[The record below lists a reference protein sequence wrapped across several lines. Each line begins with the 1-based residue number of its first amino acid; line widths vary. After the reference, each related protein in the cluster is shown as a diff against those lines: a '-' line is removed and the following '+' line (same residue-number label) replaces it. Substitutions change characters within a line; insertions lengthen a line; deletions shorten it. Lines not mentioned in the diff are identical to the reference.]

1 MLDHKDNIKDDTQV
15 TETEF
20 DKVAKQGLPSPGKNS
35 NHKQLDLTEHTTSEI
50 EQNVTNIESLSR
62 LASKVQIG
70 LREVFDGG
78 NDQLAA
84 GESGE
89 VGQ

>member
-1 MLDHKDNIKDDTQV
+1 MHT
-15 TETEF
+15 
-20 DKVAKQGLPSPGKNS
+20 GKNS

-50 EQNVTNIESLSR
+50 EQNVTNIESLTTSIER
-62 LASKVQIG
+62 TFFNIRGLASKVQIG

-84 GESGE
+84 GESSE

>member
-1 MLDHKDNIKDDTQV
+1 MHT
-15 TETEF
+15 
-20 DKVAKQGLPSPGKNS
+20 GKNS
-35 NHKQLDLTEHTTSEI
+35 NHKELDLTEHTTSEI
-50 EQNVTNIESLSR
+50 EQNVTNIESLTTSIER
-62 LASKVQIG
+62 KFFNIRGLASKVQIG

-89 VGQ
+89 VG

>member
-1 MLDHKDNIKDDTQV
+1 MHT
-15 TETEF
+15 
-20 DKVAKQGLPSPGKNS
+20 GKNS

-50 EQNVTNIESLSR
+50 EQNVTNIESLTTSIERKFFNIRR